1 MKEKTIQK
9 TVYIAQDGK
18 EFLNKKK
25 ECEKYEKEY
34 LDKIKFFSIYYNFDY
49 SEGRGFQSVAH
60 VAVIPSSYDDAE
72 VIAEKYAIDVL
83 NEGVFAGQG
92 CQGYGLQKN
101 YSLYSSTRETFEN
114 NEGVNWGCNAR
125 HGKQILIAEE
135 SIKGFPEPFNYK
147 KEWGIK

>member
-1 MKEKTIQK
+1 MEEKTIKK
-9 TVYIAQDGK
+9 TVYIAKDGK
-18 EFLNKKK
+18 EFLDKKK
-25 ECEKYEKEY
+25 CEKYEKEF
-34 LDKIKFFSIYYNFDY
+34 LDRIKYFSIYYNFDY

-60 VAVIPSSYDDAE
+60 VAVIPSRYDEAG

-83 NEGVFAGQG
+83 NNGVFAGQG
-92 CQGYGLQKN
+92 CQGYDLQKT
-101 YSLYSSTRETFEN
+101 YGLHSSTKETFQN

-135 SIKGFPEPFNYK
+135 PIEGFPEPFNYK

>member
-1 MKEKTIQK
+1 MEEKTIKK
-9 TVYIAQDGK
+9 TVYIAKDGK
-18 EFLNKKK
+18 EFLDK
-25 ECEKYEKEY
+25 EKCEKYEKEF
-34 LDKIKFFSIYYNFDY
+34 LDRIKYFRISYNFDY

-60 VAVIPSSYDDAE
+60 VAVIPSRYDVAE

-92 CQGYGLQKN
+92 CQGYGLQKT
-101 YSLYSSTRETFEN
+101 YGLHSSTKESFEN

-125 HGKQILIAEE
+125 HGEQILISEE
-135 SIKGFPEPFNYK
+135 SIEGFPKPFNYK